1 MPSFWSYNDKTWVD
15 GLYEYLKTS
24 DLFLYIF
31 QLLKPINHL
40 MIDLYLQIFTCLLI
54 LFTCHIGYSK
64 QFSLFLIGFYAQLL
78 TNWQEIIQ
86 WKANYLFP
94 LKFDLLLLLVMSKLT
109 SLKVSENNFV
119 CHSGYL
125 LQFYFCITSVMIQY
139 VYLTN
144 SIAWMLNLTHKE
156 FNTWIINAFV

>member
-15 GLYEYLKTS
+15 G
-24 DLFLYIF
+24 LFLYIF

-94 LKFDLLLLLVMSKLT
+94 LKFDVLLLLVMSKLT
-109 SLKVSENNFV
+109 PLKVSENIFE
-119 CHSGYL
+119 CHSSYL
-125 LQFYFCITSVMIQY
+125 LCSLSIIVQY
-139 VYLTN
+139 VHLADL
-144 SIAWMLNLTHKE
+144 IARMSNLNHK
-156 FNTWIINAFV
+156 

>member
-15 GLYEYLKTS
+15 G
-24 DLFLYIF
+24 LFLYIF

-94 LKFDLLLLLVMSKLT
+94 LKFDVLLLLVMSKLT
-109 SLKVSENNFV
+109 PLKVFQNNFV

-125 LQFYFCITSVMIQY
+125 LFLMFSSYNEQIEEKYE
-139 VYLTN
+139 
-144 SIAWMLNLTHKE
+144 W
-156 FNTWIINAFV
+156 